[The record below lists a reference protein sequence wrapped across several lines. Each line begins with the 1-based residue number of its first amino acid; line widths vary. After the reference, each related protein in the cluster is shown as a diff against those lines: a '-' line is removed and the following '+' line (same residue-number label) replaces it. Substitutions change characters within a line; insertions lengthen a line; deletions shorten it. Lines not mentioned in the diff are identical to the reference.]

1 MMRPLLT
8 LCLMLLTSSV
18 IGLPQ
23 ERSNPNDEKSTV
35 LSLEILWNQAEQ
47 SKDAKALNQLLGS
60 TLTYIDETG
69 LLMDK
74 SEFLVS
80 VTRTSLNSD
89 QIFNEGM
96 TAKRYGDVILVT
108 GAYRE
113 KGVEKGK
120 SFVKRGRFTDVWA
133 KQTGIW
139 QCVSS
144 QTTLLLK

>member
-1 MMRPLLT
+1 MRPLFT
-8 LCLMLLTSSV
+8 MCLMLLTGSM

-23 ERSNPNDEKSTV
+23 ERPNPNDERGTV

-80 VTRTSLNSD
+80 VARTSLNTD

-108 GAYRE
+108 GTYRE
-113 KGVEKGK
+113 KVIEKGK
-120 SFVKRGRFTDVWA
+120 PFLKRGRFTDVWA
-133 KQTGIW
+133 KQAGIW

-144 QTTLLLK
+144 QTTLLVK